1 MESGELTEEREWKL
15 RREGEDPVERESS
28 EREGGGDFFAGP
40 RLESFCVTEKWG
52 WAG

>member
-28 EREGGGDFFAGP
+28 ERERGDFF
-40 RLESFCVTEKWG
+40 C
-52 WAG
+52 WAQIEVLLRD